1 MYAEFFDDSA
11 PKVPLRLFI
20 LVFILLRFSARI
32 PSGLSAGNVFLPMVP
47 AKLAKETQTTQEK
60 MNLPQ
65 IYADFRDHY
74 LSSEFE
80 QNIEWKG
87 CV

>member
-1 MYAEFFDDSA
+1 
-11 PKVPLRLFI
+11 
-20 LVFILLRFSARI
+20 
-32 PSGLSAGNVFLPMVP
+32 MVP
-47 AKLAKETQTTQEK
+47 AKLVKETQTTQEK